1 MRCGRLCDF
10 FFFFVLKVNGH
21 EQMIKNCIAGFD
33 CSATGLKRYPECEL
47 CLIDES
53 AIGSDVN
60 VGGWVDTIRDHGGI
74 TFIDLRDHTGILQV
88 VVEIGNS
95 ELSKLARGLR
105 SECVVMFRGA
115 IAWRPKD
122 RIDRERPTGLLELR
136 ATALEL
142 LSRAAEPAFKPR
154 AQDSENITE
163 AVLLRNRSLSL
174 RGEKTQQTL
183 RLRHRLLHSFRN
195 FLTDKG
201 LIEVE
206 TPLLTKSTP
215 EGARDF
221 LVPSRS
227 APGKFYSLPQSPQLF
242 KQILMIGGI
251 GSYFQVARCFRD
263 EDLKS
268 DRQPEFT
275 QLDLEMSFVGEED
288 VMDIVEKTMIG
299 SIAELSQLGLI
310 PAKLAQSMQTP
321 FKRIS
326 YREAME
332 KYASDAP
339 DLRFDLPIVD
349 IGDIAKDTDV
359 QIFKAVL
366 NSGGVVKAINAKEA
380 SGSKADK
387 FSKKELNELIAF
399 AQRHGAQ
406 GMAWLALREDD
417 KLSSPIAK
425 FIPEKQMQLLLER
438 MDAEEGDIIFFIADT
453 LETSNRILNPV
464 RRELAERLN
473 LIDPARLDFAW
484 VVDFPL
490 FSFSATENRLV
501 SNHHPFTAPAQEDQA
516 TISNIS
522 DASDVEAEK
531 TDLLKSKARAY
542 DLVLNGVEIGGGS
555 IRIHSDELQ
564 QSIFKIIGIDE
575 EHAADRFGF
584 LLDAL
589 KCGAPPH
596 GGLALGVDRIVML
609 LSGAKSLREVIAFPK
624 LGDGSDPLTG
634 APDYVE
640 AEQLQEL
647 GFDVEE
653 DED

>member
-1 MRCGRLCDF
+1 MRN
-10 FFFFVLKVNGH
+10 KA
-21 EQMIKNCIAGFD
+21 IAGFEA
-33 CSATGLKRYPECEL
+33 SATGLRRYPKRDF

-53 AIGSDVN
+53 SVGCEVN
-60 VGGWVDTIRDHGGI
+60 VAGWVDTIRDHGGI

-105 SECVVMFRGA
+105 SECVVMFAGK
-115 IAWRPKD
+115 IAWRPEE
-122 RIDRERPTGLLELR
+122 RIDRERATGLLELR
-136 ATALEL
+136 ASGLEVI
-142 LSRAAEPAFKPR
+142 SRAEDSAFKPR
-154 AQDSENITE
+154 GPDLDGVSES
-163 AVLLRNRSLSL
+163 VLLSNRSLSL
-174 RGEKTQQTL
+174 RTEKAQRTL

-195 FLTDKG
+195 YLTNSG
-201 LIEVE
+201 LTEVE

-242 KQILMIGGI
+242 KQILMIGGL

-288 VMDIVEKTMIG
+288 VMELVEKTMTVAILEL
-299 SIAELSQLGLI
+299 AELKLVSDE
-310 PAKLAQSMQTP
+310 LAQSMQTP

-326 YREAME
+326 YQEAIDT
-332 KYASDAP
+332 YASDAP

-359 QIFKAVL
+359 QIFRAVL
-366 NSGGVVKAINAKEA
+366 DDGGVVKAINAKGA
-380 SGSKADK
+380 SGDKAEK

-399 AQRHGAQ
+399 AQRQGAK
-406 GMAWLALREDD
+406 GMAWLALRADD

-425 FIPEKQMQLLLER
+425 FFPEEQMNLLLEI
-438 MDAEEGDIIFFIADT
+438 MEAVEGDIIFFIADS
-453 LETSNRILNPV
+453 LEMSRRILNPV
-464 RRELAERLN
+464 RRELAERLD
-473 LIDPARLDFAW
+473 LIDRNRLDFVW
-484 VVDFPL
+484 IENFPL
-490 FSFSATENRLV
+490 FSYSAAENRLV
-501 SNHHPFTAPAQEDQA
+501 ANHHPFTAPAPEDQPD
-516 TISNIS
+516 ILGIG
-522 DASDVEAEK
+522 DPSDVESRRPE
-531 TDLLKSKARAY
+531 LLKSKARAY

-555 IRIHSDELQ
+555 IRIHSEKMQ

-640 AEQLQEL
+640 ADQLQDL